1 MKEGTCMLISKYS
14 SNRKLLNVFNTT
26 VIHVT
31 ECVLFLVPPYVLT
44 TYHLWYVNCK
54 FNSVF
59 NFASSKDG
67 FVFSYASYYFI
78 GLLLN
83 RLPVRDTQLTMRCQS
98 PKYENGF

>member
-1 MKEGTCMLISKYS
+1 MKVCILISKYS
-14 SNRKLLNVFNTT
+14 CQLKQKVAFNEYTGCVFLLVSTYF
-26 VIHVT
+26 I
-31 ECVLFLVPPYVLT
+31 
-44 TYHLWYVNCK
+44 YHLWYVNCK

-83 RLPVRDTQLTMRCQS
+83 RLPVRDTQLT
-98 PKYENGF
+98 YYTF